1 MLAVRAVPWVFA
13 LLVSSQ
19 PSSCGGGK
27 STTQSDDSESETDD
41 AEDDPEDEDAEDDR
55 EDDDSSGSGESGEV
69 PSAFGD
75 FCVATFAEDTDVLD
89 IFGDVELR
97 VKEGERYLLLS
108 YGNDFDP
115 NQATLGYWTEAGP
128 HPVELFKADNA
139 PSFPFTSNCTAGSA
153 NEYYA
158 VYADVDLFDDLEFSS
173 RACSLRAG
181 TVVRRDPN
189 LPSGFSIASEINL
202 SGPSIYQIELNA
214 LAPYCGDAQR
224 GYALV
229 EPTQVLDTT
238 TGIIPIGPLLGP

>member
-1 MLAVRAVPWVFA
+1 MD
-13 LLVSSQ
+13 
-19 PSSCGGGK
+19 
-27 STTQSDDSESETDD
+27 SDDSESEADESEADD
-41 AEDDPEDEDAEDDR
+41 E
-55 EDDDSSGSGESGEV
+55 EDDDSSGSSSESGEA

-75 FCVATFAEDTDVLD
+75 YCVATFAEDTDVLD

-97 VKEGERYLLLS
+97 IKAGERYLLLS

-128 HPVELFKADNA
+128 YPVELVKADNA
-139 PSFPFTSNCTAGSA
+139 PSFPFTSNCTEGSA

-158 VYADVDLFDDLEFSS
+158 VYANVDLFDDLEFSS

-202 SGPSIYQIELNA
+202 AGPSIYQIELNA

-229 EPTQVLDTT
+229 EPTEVLDTT